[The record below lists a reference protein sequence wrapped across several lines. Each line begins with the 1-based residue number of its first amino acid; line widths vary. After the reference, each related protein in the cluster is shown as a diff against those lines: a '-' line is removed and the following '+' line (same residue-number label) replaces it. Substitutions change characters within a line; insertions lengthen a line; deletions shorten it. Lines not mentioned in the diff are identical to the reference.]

1 MNLIISILALS
12 FVVFFHELGHFIFAK
27 FFGVRV
33 QTFSIGFGPKLLSYY
48 YKGTQYSLSLI
59 PLGGYVK
66 LQGETNNTELIK
78 DSGSLFAKH
87 PLERIAI
94 LFAGPLFNILLAF
107 LLYICIFLHGIPTY
121 SNKPII
127 GEVNPSLPSHG
138 ILLENDKILS
148 INGVEVKSFQDIS
161 RILNSQQS
169 KPNLDSANNIKT
181 NDFTRNSLD
190 TSHTTKDKLSN
201 ELMQDKIALVVV
213 SRQAN
218 NLQNIANSSDID
230 VEYLRLEVP
239 ISHSNNDNRLIL
251 GIAPK
256 QELKNISLQESI
268 IQSLNQTIKTSLLL
282 YEGLKDLLIGVIGL
296 ENISSIIGIT
306 EVSIKAL
313 NVDFIF
319 FLWVVAFISINL
331 GIINLL
337 PLPLLDGG
345 QIVFTCYEWL
355 TGKSISKKAANMIVS
370 IGISIIVAIMCIG
383 IYNDIYRLISSST

>member
-27 FFGVRV
+27 LFGVRV

-66 LQGETNNTELIK
+66 LQGETNNTDLIK
-78 DSGSLFAKH
+78 DSSSLFAKH

-121 SNKPII
+121 SNEPII

-169 KPNLDSANNIKT
+169 KSNLDSANNIKG
-181 NDFTRNSLD
+181 
-190 TSHTTKDKLSN
+190 N

-239 ISHSNNDNRLIL
+239 ISHSKNDNRLIL

-296 ENISSIIGIT
+296 ENINSIIGIT

-355 TGKSISKKAANMIVS
+355 TGKSISKKAESMIVS

-383 IYNDIYRLISSST
+383 IYNDIYRLISSSI